1 MGFRDARISAGLSVS
16 QVMKNIGVSDAAVYQ
31 WETGVTR
38 PNAKRLLEIAR
49 LYNQP
54 TRVYRLTG
62 CDGWPYPSQSS
73 TVGGDVAK
81 SSKC

>member
-49 LYNQP
+49 LS
-54 TRVYRLTG
+54 
-62 CDGWPYPSQSS
+62 W
-73 TVGGDVAK
+73 
-81 SSKC
+81 

>member
-1 MGFRDARISAGLSVS
+1 MLKMSGPRMWIYVRCKSSPAQICRPAVAGD
-16 QVMKNIGVSDAAVYQ
+16 GGGY
-31 WETGVTR
+31 
-38 PNAKRLLEIAR
+38 
-49 LYNQP
+49 QP

>member
-38 PNAKRLLEIAR
+38 LNAKRLLEIAR
-49 LYNQP
+49 LYG
-54 TRVYRLTG
+54 V
-62 CDGWPYPSQSS
+62 
-73 TVGGDVAK
+73 TVDDLLSEHDTKDKAQ
-81 SSKC
+81 

>member
-49 LYNQP
+49 LCRCGVHCQ
-54 TRVYRLTG
+54 RLLFLYQLRG
-62 CDGWPYPSQSS
+62 
-73 TVGGDVAK
+73 
-81 SSKC
+81 

>member
-38 PNAKRLLEIAR
+38 PNDKRLLEIAR
-49 LYNQP
+49 LYG
-54 TRVYRLTG
+54 V
-62 CDGWPYPSQSS
+62 
-73 TVGGDVAK
+73 TVDDLLSEHDTKDKAQ
-81 SSKC
+81 

>member
-16 QVMKNIGVSDAAVYQ
+16 QVMKNIGVSDDAVYQ

-49 LYNQP
+49 LYG
-54 TRVYRLTG
+54 V
-62 CDGWPYPSQSS
+62 
-73 TVGGDVAK
+73 TVDDLLSEHDTKDKAQ
-81 SSKC
+81 

>member
-31 WETGVTR
+31 SETGVTR

-49 LYNQP
+49 LYG
-54 TRVYRLTG
+54 V
-62 CDGWPYPSQSS
+62 
-73 TVGGDVAK
+73 TVDDLLSEHDTKDKAQ
-81 SSKC
+81 

>member
-16 QVMKNIGVSDAAVYQ
+16 QVMKNIGVSDATVYQ

-49 LYNQP
+49 LYG
-54 TRVYRLTG
+54 V
-62 CDGWPYPSQSS
+62 
-73 TVGGDVAK
+73 TVDDLLSEHDTKEQVQ
-81 SSKC
+81 